1 VETAEKIKDLEMDIE
16 DTEEKTARTLEK
28 IANVART
35 IANIR
40 YVSGTHLVFP
50 EQSTLEK
57 TANVART
64 IANIRYVWYV
74 CGAHLVFPE
83 QSTLEKTA
91 NVARTIANIRYGM
104 LVEHTLF
111 FRNSRNGKDCQCG
124 QDYCQHQV
132 WYVCGTHLVLNL
144 KKSAP
149 SGKYQVPVRYC
160 VTLTFRT
167 PFSTKA
173 KSIFQYRYLLL
184 FNKDKLRKI

>member
-40 YVSGTHLVFP
+40 
-50 EQSTLEK
+50 
-57 TANVART
+57 
-64 IANIRYVWYV
+64 YV